1 MKNYKLNMSIVL
13 SCTNNNFRASF
24 IELNL
29 AHKKVIGER
38 LKAMR
43 REVLISGK
51 AAQKY
56 GNRNANTTL

>member
-1 MKNYKLNMSIVL
+1 MSIVL

-51 AAQKY
+51 AAQVIFEV
-56 GNRNANTTL
+56 L

>member
-43 REVLISGK
+43 CGL
-51 AAQKY
+51 AAKPQSD
-56 GNRNANTTL
+56 L